1 MPQSS
6 FASGKMANIFS
17 NAWRVLDSVVN
28 RLNGTTEES
37 LASILPNTTPTPTP
51 TSTPSS
57 PTIPSSSVTP
67 SPSTTPKWSYPQTKI
82 RIRGPAPASFMWTA
96 PSTLGSRHVAF
107 TRSTLQHVAHRE
119 IVIHGE
125 TSGFQNF
132 VRQMY
137 ESYYQMKL
145 DQEWR
150 QGLLEDEYPIHNR
163 RLSFNDLVL
172 LQRVARDMW
181 HHMARERRKVYKD
194 LAKEVKQRRR
204 LRLPPDPYRTPVTM
218 MGKKRLHKTKSIY
231 HSLKEFE

>member
-1 MPQSS
+1 
-6 FASGKMANIFS
+6 MANIFS

-28 RLNGTTEES
+28 RPNGTAEES
-37 LASILPNTTPTPTP
+37 LATILPNTTQTPTP
-51 TSTPSS
+51 TSPPSS
-57 PTIPSSSVTP
+57 PTTPTASPPVTP

-82 RIRGPAPASFMWTA
+82 RIRRPAPALASFMWTA
-96 PSTLGSRHVAF
+96 PSPRCNRHVAF

-132 VRQMY
+132 VREMY
-137 ESYYQMKL
+137 ESYYKMKL

-181 HHMARERRKVYKD
+181 HHMSRERRKMYKD

-218 MGKKRLHKTKSIY
+218 MGKKKLHKTKSIY
-231 HSLKEFE
+231 HSLEEFE